1 MHLRRKKN
9 MFGYDWK
16 YRKLIYVINHFLFIL
31 MTQRLQ
37 WQDFQWIREI
47 ICFNYYNKLYD
58 EKLLDLTCQY
68 LAYFCPWKKNKTP
81 YCLPFLITRKTSSEY
96 VNSYFYS
103 GWFVSFFN
111 IIYSNDIHVSPWT
124 SLIVNSFCTAIY
136 HKWSSKKI
144 NFCGLFN

>member
-1 MHLRRKKN
+1 MRFKAKNTAKKKNVFIICIWEKKN

-68 LAYFCPWKKNKTP
+68 LVYFCPWKKIKLHIVSHFLLHVKPPPNT
-81 YCLPFLITRKTSSEY
+81 LILIFILGDLFLFLI
-96 VNSYFYS
+96 
-103 GWFVSFFN
+103 
-111 IIYSNDIHVSPWT
+111 
-124 SLIVNSFCTAIY
+124 
-136 HKWSSKKI
+136 
-144 NFCGLFN
+144 